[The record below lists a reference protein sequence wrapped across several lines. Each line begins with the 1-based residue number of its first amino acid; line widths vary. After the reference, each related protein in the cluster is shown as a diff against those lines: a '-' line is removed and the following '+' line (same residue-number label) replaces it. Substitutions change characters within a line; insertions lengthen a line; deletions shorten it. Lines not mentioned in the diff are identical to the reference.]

1 MFEFKKDGIHVV
13 KHRILWMCLS
23 AMLLIPGIVAMIYS
37 MINYPT
43 HSPVKVGIDYT
54 GGSILQYE
62 TSADVS
68 NSEIATLQKKLAEK
82 GITGTYIQVLKDTGT
97 KMAETPE
104 AVAKEDVLAVDKK
117 TETYKETKVKIE
129 EEKETAEKTSMIS
142 VRTKFIDE
150 GSETADHITEVIQN
164 EFKDAQMV
172 QFTSVGPTL
181 SSELFR
187 TSFIAL
193 ILAILGI
200 IAYIS
205 FRFEFKYAV
214 SAILGLIHDV
224 TFVLGVF
231 SILGIFCNVEVDG
244 LFLTAILTVIG
255 YSVNDTIVTY
265 DRIRENLRYYGKKM
279 SFGEIVDAS
288 VQQTI
293 RRSINTSMTTFL
305 ALAALYFFGGVTTRD
320 FVLAMMLGVLI
331 GTYSSIFFC
340 AMLIDFWTEKA
351 NAPKKP
357 AIAE

>member
-1 MFEFKKDGIHVV
+1 MLNFNKNGIHIV
-13 KHRILWMCLS
+13 KYRVLWMCLS
-23 AMLLIPGIVAMIYS
+23 AVLLLPGIVAMIYS
-37 MINYPT
+37 MMNYPT
-43 HSPVKVGIDYT
+43 HSPVRVGIDYT

-62 TSADVS
+62 TTANVDHKDV
-68 NSEIATLQKKLAEK
+68 
-82 GITGTYIQVLKDTGT
+82 GTIQASLTKAGVQSYVQVLKGT
-97 KMAETPE
+97 SK
-104 AVAKEDVLAVDKK
+104 D
-117 TETYKETKVKIE
+117 
-129 EEKETAEKTSMIS
+129 EKAQETSMIS

-150 GSETADHITEVIQN
+150 GSDMSDTITKVIKKDY
-164 EFKDAQMV
+164 KDAQMV

-187 TSFIAL
+187 MSFIAL
-193 ILAILGI
+193 LAAIIGI

-214 SAILGLIHDV
+214 SAIAGLIHDV
-224 TFVLGVF
+224 CFVMGAFSLLGLF
-231 SILGIFCNVEVDG
+231 FNVEVDG
-244 LFLTAILTVIG
+244 LFLTAMLTVIG
-255 YSVNDTIVTY
+255 YSVNDTIVVY
-265 DRIRENLRYYGKKM
+265 DRIRENLRYHGKKM

-293 RRSINTSMTTFL
+293 TRSINTSMTTFL
-305 ALAALYFFGGVTTRD
+305 ALGALYFFGGVTTKD

-340 AMLIDFWTEKA
+340 SMLVDFWTEKA

>member
-1 MFEFKKDGIHVV
+1 MFNFDKNGLHVV
-13 KHRILWMCLS
+13 KHRVLWMCLS
-23 AMLLIPGIVAMIYS
+23 ALLIVPGIVAMIYS
-37 MINYPT
+37 MITYPT
-43 HSPVKVGIDYT
+43 HSPLKVGIDYT

-62 TSADVS
+62 TSAQVS
-68 NSEIATLQKKLAEK
+68 NADVNTTREALTKE
-82 GITGTYIQVLKDTGT
+82 GITNTYIQVLKDTSGNSD
-97 KMAETPE
+97 
-104 AVAKEDVLAVDKK
+104 AK
-117 TETYKETKVKIE
+117 
-129 EEKETAEKTSMIS
+129 SMVSI
-142 VRTKFIDE
+142 RTKFIDE
-150 GSETADHITEVIQN
+150 GSEEAAKITQVVESQY
-164 EFKDAQMV
+164 KDAQLV

-187 TSFIAL
+187 MSFIAL
-193 ILAILGI
+193 LVAILGI

-214 SAILGLIHDV
+214 SAIAGLIHDV
-224 TFVLGVF
+224 LFVMGVF
-231 SILGIFCNVEVDG
+231 SILGLLCNVEVDG

-265 DRIRENLRYYGKKM
+265 DRIRENLRYNGKRM

-293 RRSINTSMTTFL
+293 TRSINTSMTTFL

-340 AMLIDFWTEKA
+340 SMLIDFWMERA
-351 NAPKKP
+351 NAPKRP
-357 AIAE
+357 AIEG

>member
-1 MFEFKKDGIHVV
+1 MFNFNKNGLHVV
-13 KHRILWMCLS
+13 KHRVLFMCLS
-23 AMLLIPGIVAMIYS
+23 ALLLIPGIVAMIYS
-37 MINYPT
+37 MITYPT
-43 HSPVKVGIDYT
+43 HSPLKVGIDYT
-54 GGSILQYE
+54 GGTILQY
-62 TSADVS
+62 SVADSVS
-68 NSEIATLQKKLAEK
+68 NAKVGEIREELTAE
-82 GITGTYIQVLKDTGT
+82 GITNTYIQVLKDSAPITV
-97 KMAETPE
+97 K
-104 AVAKEDVLAVDKK
+104 KDDKK
-117 TETYKETKVKIE
+117 PEEVQKADDSKVEEANKA
-129 EEKETAEKTSMIS
+129 EEKEVKTSGSIIS

-150 GSETADHITEVIQN
+150 GSEEAQKITGIIT
-164 EFKDAQMV
+164 KDFPDAELV
-172 QFTSVGPTL
+172 QVSSVGPTL

-187 TSFIAL
+187 LSFIAL
-193 ILAILGI
+193 IVAILGM

-214 SAILGLIHDV
+214 SAIAGLIHDV
-224 TFVLGVF
+224 LFVMGVF
-231 SILGIFCNVEVDG
+231 SILGLFYNVEVDG

-279 SFGEIVDAS
+279 TFGEIVDAS

-293 RRSINTSMTTFL
+293 TRSINTSLTTLL
-305 ALAALYFFGGVTTRD
+305 ALAALYFFGGVTTKD

-357 AIAE
+357 AVEG

>member
-1 MFEFKKDGIHVV
+1 MFNFNKNGLHVV
-13 KHRILWMCLS
+13 KHRVLFMCLS
-23 AMLLIPGIVAMIYS
+23 ALLLIPGIVAMIYS
-37 MINYPT
+37 MITYPT
-43 HSPVKVGIDYT
+43 HSPLKVGIDYT
-54 GGSILQYE
+54 GGTILQY
-62 TSADVS
+62 SVADSVS
-68 NSEIATLQKKLAEK
+68 NAKVGEIREELTAE
-82 GITGTYIQVLKDTGT
+82 GITNTYIQVLKDSSPITVN
-97 KMAETPE
+97 K
-104 AVAKEDVLAVDKK
+104 DDKK
-117 TETYKETKVKIE
+117 PEEVQKADDKKVETANKD
-129 EEKETAEKTSMIS
+129 EEKTVKTSNSIIS

-150 GSETADHITEVIQN
+150 GSEEAQKITGIIT
-164 EFKDAQMV
+164 KDFPDAELV
-172 QFTSVGPTL
+172 QVSSVGPTL

-187 TSFIAL
+187 LSFIAL
-193 ILAILGI
+193 IVAILGM

-214 SAILGLIHDV
+214 SAIAGLIHDV
-224 TFVLGVF
+224 LFVMGVF
-231 SILGIFCNVEVDG
+231 SILGLFYNVEVDG

-279 SFGEIVDAS
+279 TFGEIVDAS

-293 RRSINTSMTTFL
+293 TRSINTSLTTLL
-305 ALAALYFFGGVTTRD
+305 ALAALYFFGGVTTKD

-357 AIAE
+357 AVEG

>member
-1 MFEFKKDGIHVV
+1 MFNFNKNGLHVV
-13 KHRILWMCLS
+13 KHRVLFMCLS
-23 AMLLIPGIVAMIYS
+23 ALLLIPGIVAMIYS
-37 MINYPT
+37 MITYPT
-43 HSPVKVGIDYT
+43 HSPLKVGIDYT
-54 GGSILQYE
+54 GGTILQY
-62 TSADVS
+62 SVADSVS
-68 NSEIATLQKKLAEK
+68 NAKVGEIREELTAE
-82 GITGTYIQVLKDTGT
+82 GITNTYIQVLKDSAPITV
-97 KMAETPE
+97 K
-104 AVAKEDVLAVDKK
+104 KDDKK
-117 TETYKETKVKIE
+117 PEEVQKADDSKVEEANKA
-129 EEKETAEKTSMIS
+129 EEKEVKTSSSIIS

-150 GSETADHITEVIQN
+150 GSEEAQKITGIIT
-164 EFKDAQMV
+164 KDFPDAELV
-172 QFTSVGPTL
+172 QVSSVGPTL

-187 TSFIAL
+187 LSFIAL
-193 ILAILGI
+193 IVAILGM

-214 SAILGLIHDV
+214 SAIAGLIHDV
-224 TFVLGVF
+224 LFVMGVF
-231 SILGIFCNVEVDG
+231 SILGLFYNVEVDG

-279 SFGEIVDAS
+279 TFGEIVDAS

-293 RRSINTSMTTFL
+293 TRSINTSLTTLL
-305 ALAALYFFGGVTTRD
+305 ALAALYFFGGVTTKD

-357 AIAE
+357 AVEG

>member
-1 MFEFKKDGIHVV
+1 MFNFNKNGLHVV
-13 KHRILWMCLS
+13 KHRVLFMCLS
-23 AMLLIPGIVAMIYS
+23 ALLLIPGIVAMIYS
-37 MINYPT
+37 MITYPT
-43 HSPVKVGIDYT
+43 HSPLKVGIDYT
-54 GGSILQYE
+54 GGTILQY
-62 TSADVS
+62 SVADSVS
-68 NSEIATLQKKLAEK
+68 NAKVGEIREELTAE
-82 GITGTYIQVLKDTGT
+82 GITNTYIQVLKDSSPITVN
-97 KMAETPE
+97 K
-104 AVAKEDVLAVDKK
+104 DDKK
-117 TETYKETKVKIE
+117 PEEVQKADDKKIE
-129 EEKETAEKTSMIS
+129 TANKDEEKTVKTSSSIIS

-150 GSETADHITEVIQN
+150 GSEEAQKITGIIT
-164 EFKDAQMV
+164 KDFPDAELV
-172 QFTSVGPTL
+172 QVSSVGPTL

-187 TSFIAL
+187 LSFIAL
-193 ILAILGI
+193 IVAILGM

-214 SAILGLIHDV
+214 SAIAGLIHDV
-224 TFVLGVF
+224 LFVMGVF
-231 SILGIFCNVEVDG
+231 SILGLFYNVEVDG

-279 SFGEIVDAS
+279 TFGEIVDAS

-293 RRSINTSMTTFL
+293 TRSINTSLTTLL
-305 ALAALYFFGGVTTRD
+305 ALAALYFFGGVTTKD

-357 AIAE
+357 AVEG

>member
-1 MFEFKKDGIHVV
+1 MFNFDKNGLHVV
-13 KHRILWMCLS
+13 KHRVLWMCLS
-23 AMLLIPGIVAMIYS
+23 ALLIVPGIVAMIYS
-37 MINYPT
+37 MITYPT
-43 HSPVKVGIDYT
+43 HSPLKVGIDYT

-62 TSADVS
+62 TSAQVS
-68 NSEIATLQKKLAEK
+68 NADVNTTREALTKE
-82 GITGTYIQVLKDTGT
+82 GITNTYIQVLKDTSGNSD
-97 KMAETPE
+97 
-104 AVAKEDVLAVDKK
+104 AK
-117 TETYKETKVKIE
+117 
-129 EEKETAEKTSMIS
+129 SMVSI
-142 VRTKFIDE
+142 RTKFIDE
-150 GSETADHITEVIQN
+150 GSEEAAKITQVVESQY
-164 EFKDAQMV
+164 KDAQLV

-187 TSFIAL
+187 LSFIAL
-193 ILAILGI
+193 LVAILGI

-214 SAILGLIHDV
+214 SAIAGLIHDV
-224 TFVLGVF
+224 LFVMGVF
-231 SILGIFCNVEVDG
+231 SILGLFCNVEVDG

-265 DRIRENLRYYGKKM
+265 DRIRENLRYNGKRM

-293 RRSINTSMTTFL
+293 TRSINTSMTTFL

-340 AMLIDFWTEKA
+340 SMLIDFWMERA
-351 NAPKKP
+351 NAPKRP
-357 AIAE
+357 AIEG

>member
-1 MFEFKKDGIHVV
+1 MFNFNKNGLHVV
-13 KHRILWMCLS
+13 KHRVWWMCLS
-23 AMLLIPGIVAMIYS
+23 ALLIVPGIVAMIYS
-37 MINYPT
+37 MMTYPT
-43 HSPVKVGIDYT
+43 HSPLKVGIDYT

-62 TSADVS
+62 TSEDVS
-68 NSEIATLQKKLAEK
+68 NAAVNTTREYLTKE
-82 GITGTYIQVLKDTGT
+82 GITNTYIQVLKSTSGNSD
-97 KMAETPE
+97 
-104 AVAKEDVLAVDKK
+104 AK
-117 TETYKETKVKIE
+117 
-129 EEKETAEKTSMIS
+129 SMVSI
-142 VRTKFIDE
+142 RTKFIDE
-150 GSETADHITEVIQN
+150 GSEDSAKITQVVQN
-164 EFKDAQMV
+164 QYKDAQLV

-187 TSFIAL
+187 MSFIAL
-193 ILAILGI
+193 LVAIIGI

-214 SAILGLIHDV
+214 SAIAGLIHDV
-224 TFVLGVF
+224 LFVMGVF
-231 SILGIFCNVEVDG
+231 SILGLFCNVEVDG

-265 DRIRENLRYYGKKM
+265 DRVRENLRYNGKKM

-293 RRSINTSMTTFL
+293 TRSINTSMTTFL

-340 AMLIDFWTEKA
+340 SMLIDFWVEKA

-357 AIAE
+357 AIEG

>member
-1 MFEFKKDGIHVV
+1 MFNFNKNGIHVV
-13 KHRILWMCLS
+13 KYRVLWMCLS
-23 AMLLIPGIVAMIYS
+23 AVLLLPGIVAMIYS
-37 MINYPT
+37 MMNYPT

-62 TSADVS
+62 TSANVDHKDV
-68 NSEIATLQKKLAEK
+68 
-82 GITGTYIQVLKDTGT
+82 GTIQTNLTKAGVPSAYVQVLKGT
-97 KMAETPE
+97 SK
-104 AVAKEDVLAVDKK
+104 D
-117 TETYKETKVKIE
+117 
-129 EEKETAEKTSMIS
+129 EKDNATSMIS

-150 GSETADHITEVIQN
+150 GSDMADKIAGVIKKDY
-164 EFKDAQMV
+164 KDAQMV

-187 TSFIAL
+187 LSFIAL
-193 ILAILGI
+193 LAAIIGI

-224 TFVLGVF
+224 CFVMGTFSLLGLF
-231 SILGIFCNVEVDG
+231 FNVEVDG
-244 LFLTAILTVIG
+244 LFLTAMLTVIG
-255 YSVNDTIVTY
+255 YSVNDTIVVY
-265 DRIRENLRYYGKKM
+265 DRIRENLRYNGKKM

-288 VQQTI
+288 VQQTLT
-293 RRSINTSMTTFL
+293 RSINTSMTTFL
-305 ALAALYFFGGVTTRD
+305 ALAALYFFGGVTTKD

-340 AMLIDFWTEKA
+340 SMLIDFWTERA

-357 AIAE
+357 AIAD

>member
-13 KHRILWMCLS
+13 KHRVLWLCLS
-23 AMLLIPGIVAMIYS
+23 ALLLTPGIVAMIYS

-68 NSEIATLQKKLAEK
+68 SSDVAKLQTKMTEN

-97 KMAETPE
+97 KKVETPE
-104 AVAKEDVLAVDKK
+104 AVAEEETVAVDEK
-117 TETYKETKVKIE
+117 TKTVEETKVVE
-129 EEKETAEKTSMIS
+129 DVEKETISKTSMIS

-150 GSETADHITEVIQN
+150 GSETADKITEVITK
-164 EFKDAQMV
+164 EFSDAQMV
-172 QFTSVGPTL
+172 QFSSVGPTL

-288 VQQTI
+288 VQQTLT
-293 RRSINTSMTTFL
+293 RSINTSMTTFL

-340 AMLIDFWTEKA
+340 AMLIDLWTEKA

>member
-1 MFEFKKDGIHVV
+1 MFEFNKNGLHVV
-13 KHRILWMCLS
+13 KHRALFMCFS
-23 AMLLIPGIVAMIYS
+23 ALLIVPGIIAMIYS
-37 MINYPT
+37 MLTYPT

-54 GGSILQYE
+54 GGTILQYS
-62 TSADVS
+62 TSDDVS
-68 NSEIATLQKKLAEK
+68 NNAVGVTRDTLSKE
-82 GITGTYIQVLKDTGT
+82 GIPNTYIQVLKVSAT
-97 KMAETPE
+97 
-104 AVAKEDVLAVDKK
+104 KEDN
-117 TETYKETKVKIE
+117 TK
-129 EEKETAEKTSMIS
+129 SMIS

-150 GSETADHITEVIQN
+150 GSAEAEKITKVMKSQYKNAEL
-164 EFKDAQMV
+164 V
-172 QFTSVGPTL
+172 QVSSVGPTL
-181 SSELFR
+181 SNELFKM
-187 TSFIAL
+187 SFIAL
-193 ILAILGI
+193 LVAILGM

-224 TFVLGVF
+224 LFVLGVF
-231 SILGIFCNVEVDG
+231 SILGLFYNVEVDG

-293 RRSINTSMTTFL
+293 TRSINTSMTTFL

-340 AMLIDFWTEKA
+340 SMLIDFWVEKA

-357 AIAE
+357 AIEG

>member
-1 MFEFKKDGIHVV
+1 MFNFNKNGLHVV
-13 KHRILWMCLS
+13 KHRVLFMCLS
-23 AMLLIPGIVAMIYS
+23 ALLLIPGIVAMIYS
-37 MINYPT
+37 MITYPT
-43 HSPVKVGIDYT
+43 HSPLKVGIDYT
-54 GGSILQYE
+54 GGTILQY
-62 TSADVS
+62 SVADSVS
-68 NSEIATLQKKLAEK
+68 NAKVGEIREELTAE
-82 GITGTYIQVLKDTGT
+82 GITNTYIQVLKDSAPITV
-97 KMAETPE
+97 K
-104 AVAKEDVLAVDKK
+104 KDDKK
-117 TETYKETKVKIE
+117 PEEVQKADDKKVETANKD
-129 EEKETAEKTSMIS
+129 EEKTVKTSNSIIS

-150 GSETADHITEVIQN
+150 GSEEAQKITGIIT
-164 EFKDAQMV
+164 KDFPDAELV
-172 QFTSVGPTL
+172 QVSSVGPTL

-187 TSFIAL
+187 LSFIAL
-193 ILAILGI
+193 IVAILGM

-214 SAILGLIHDV
+214 SAIAGLIHDV
-224 TFVLGVF
+224 LFVMGVF
-231 SILGIFCNVEVDG
+231 SILGLFYNVEVDG

-279 SFGEIVDAS
+279 TFGEIVDAS

-293 RRSINTSMTTFL
+293 TRSINTSLTTLL
-305 ALAALYFFGGVTTRD
+305 ALAALYFFGGVTTKD

-357 AIAE
+357 AVEG

>member
-1 MFEFKKDGIHVV
+1 MFNFNKNGLHVV
-13 KHRILWMCLS
+13 KHRVLFMCLS
-23 AMLLIPGIVAMIYS
+23 ALLLIPGIVAMIYS
-37 MINYPT
+37 MITYPT
-43 HSPVKVGIDYT
+43 HSPLKVGIDYS
-54 GGSILQYE
+54 GGTILQY
-62 TSADVS
+62 SVADSVS
-68 NSEIATLQKKLAEK
+68 NAKVGEIREELTAE
-82 GITGTYIQVLKDTGT
+82 GITNTYIQVLKDSSPITVN
-97 KMAETPE
+97 K
-104 AVAKEDVLAVDKK
+104 DDKK
-117 TETYKETKVKIE
+117 PEEVQKADDKKIE
-129 EEKETAEKTSMIS
+129 TANKDEEKAVKTSSSIIS

-150 GSETADHITEVIQN
+150 GSEEAQKITGIIT
-164 EFKDAQMV
+164 KDFPDAELV
-172 QFTSVGPTL
+172 QVSSVGPTL

-187 TSFIAL
+187 LSFIAL
-193 ILAILGI
+193 IVAILGM

-214 SAILGLIHDV
+214 SAIAGLIHDV
-224 TFVLGVF
+224 LFVMGVF
-231 SILGIFCNVEVDG
+231 SILGLFYNVEVDG

-279 SFGEIVDAS
+279 TFGEIVDAS

-293 RRSINTSMTTFL
+293 TRSINTSLTTLL
-305 ALAALYFFGGVTTRD
+305 ALAALYFFGGVTTKD

-357 AIAE
+357 AVEG

>member
-1 MFEFKKDGIHVV
+1 MFNFNKNGLHVV
-13 KHRILWMCLS
+13 KHRVLFMCLS
-23 AMLLIPGIVAMIYS
+23 ALLLIPGIVAMIYS
-37 MINYPT
+37 MITYPT
-43 HSPVKVGIDYT
+43 HSPLKVGIDYT
-54 GGSILQYE
+54 GGTILQY
-62 TSADVS
+62 SVADSVS
-68 NSEIATLQKKLAEK
+68 NAKVGEICEELTAE
-82 GITGTYIQVLKDTGT
+82 GITNTYIQVLKDSAPITV
-97 KMAETPE
+97 K
-104 AVAKEDVLAVDKK
+104 KDDKK
-117 TETYKETKVKIE
+117 PEEVQKADDKKVEEANKA
-129 EEKETAEKTSMIS
+129 EEKEVKTSSSIIS

-150 GSETADHITEVIQN
+150 GSEEAQKITGIIT
-164 EFKDAQMV
+164 KDFPDAELV
-172 QFTSVGPTL
+172 QVSSVGPTL

-187 TSFIAL
+187 LSFIAL
-193 ILAILGI
+193 IVAILGM

-214 SAILGLIHDV
+214 SAIAGLIHDV
-224 TFVLGVF
+224 LFVMGVF
-231 SILGIFCNVEVDG
+231 SILGLFYNVEVDG

-279 SFGEIVDAS
+279 TFGEIVDAS

-293 RRSINTSMTTFL
+293 TRSINTSLTTLL
-305 ALAALYFFGGVTTRD
+305 ALAALYFFGGVTTKD

-357 AIAE
+357 AVEG

>member
-13 KHRILWMCLS
+13 KYRVLWMCLS
-23 AMLLIPGIVAMIYS
+23 AMLLLPGIAAMIYS

-62 TSADVS
+62 TSAEVS
-68 NSEIATLQKKLAEK
+68 NSEIGVLQQKLAQK
-82 GITGTYIQVLKDTGT
+82 GITGTYIQVLKDTGSKKAEAVEQKESSAVNT
-97 KMAETPE
+97 EEKAPQKEEVKEETAETPQ
-104 AVAKEDVLAVDKK
+104 A
-117 TETYKETKVKIE
+117 
-129 EEKETAEKTSMIS
+129 KTSMIS

-150 GSETADHITEVIQN
+150 GSETADNITAVIKDK
-164 EFKDAQMV
+164 FSDAQMV
-172 QFTSVGPTL
+172 QFSSVGPTL
-181 SSELFR
+181 SSELFK

-231 SILGIFCNVEVDG
+231 SILGIFFNVEVDG

-279 SFGEIVDAS
+279 TFSEIVDAS

-293 RRSINTSMTTFL
+293 TRSINTSLTTFL

>member
-1 MFEFKKDGIHVV
+1 MFNFSKNGVHVV
-13 KHRILWMCLS
+13 KHRVLWMCLS
-23 AMLLIPGIVAMIYS
+23 AILLIPGIAAMIYS
-37 MINYPT
+37 MMTYPT
-43 HSPVKVGIDYT
+43 HSPMKVGIDYT

-62 TSADVS
+62 TSAQVDNKAVGKIQTDLS
-68 NSEIATLQKKLAEK
+68 KE
-82 GITGTYIQVLKDTGT
+82 GITNAYVQVLKNTAT
-97 KMAETPE
+97 NE
-104 AVAKEDVLAVDKK
+104 DKK
-117 TETYKETKVKIE
+117 S
-129 EEKETAEKTSMIS
+129 TSMIS

-150 GSETADHITEVIQN
+150 GSDTADKIAQTIQKDY
-164 EFKDAQMV
+164 KDAKMV

-187 TSFIAL
+187 LSFIAL
-193 ILAILGI
+193 LAAILGI

-214 SAILGLIHDV
+214 SAICGLFHDV
-224 TFVLGVF
+224 LFVMGVF
-231 SILGIFCNVEVDG
+231 SLLGIFFNVEVDG

-265 DRIRENLRYYGKKM
+265 DRIRENLRYHGKKM
-279 SFGEIVDAS
+279 SFGEIVDYS
-288 VQQTI
+288 VSQTLT
-293 RRSINTSMTTFL
+293 RSINTSMTTFL
-305 ALAALYFFGGVTTRD
+305 ALAALYFFGGVTTKD

-340 AMLIDFWTEKA
+340 SMLVDFWTEKA

>member
-1 MFEFKKDGIHVV
+1 MFNFNKNGLHVV
-13 KHRILWMCLS
+13 KHRVLFMCLS
-23 AMLLIPGIVAMIYS
+23 ALLLIPGIVAMIYS
-37 MINYPT
+37 MITYPT
-43 HSPVKVGIDYT
+43 HSPLKVGIDYT
-54 GGSILQYE
+54 GGTILQY
-62 TSADVS
+62 SVADSVS
-68 NSEIATLQKKLAEK
+68 NAKVGEIREELTAE
-82 GITGTYIQVLKDTGT
+82 GITNTYIQVLKDSAPITV
-97 KMAETPE
+97 K
-104 AVAKEDVLAVDKK
+104 KDDKK
-117 TETYKETKVKIE
+117 PEEVQKADDKKVETANKD
-129 EEKETAEKTSMIS
+129 EEKAVKTSSSIIS

-150 GSETADHITEVIQN
+150 GSEEAQKITGIIT
-164 EFKDAQMV
+164 KDFPDAELV
-172 QFTSVGPTL
+172 QVSSVGPTL

-187 TSFIAL
+187 LSFIAL
-193 ILAILGI
+193 IVAILGM

-214 SAILGLIHDV
+214 SAIAGLIHDV
-224 TFVLGVF
+224 LFVMGVF
-231 SILGIFCNVEVDG
+231 SILGLFYNVEVDG

-279 SFGEIVDAS
+279 TFGEIVDAS

-293 RRSINTSMTTFL
+293 TRSINTSLTTLL
-305 ALAALYFFGGVTTRD
+305 ALAALYFFGGVTTKD

-357 AIAE
+357 AVEG

>member
-1 MFEFKKDGIHVV
+1 MFNFNKNGLHVV
-13 KHRILWMCLS
+13 KHRVWWMCLS
-23 AMLLIPGIVAMIYS
+23 ALLIVPGIIAMIYS
-37 MINYPT
+37 MVTYPT
-43 HSPVKVGIDYT
+43 HSPLKVGIDYT

-62 TSADVS
+62 TSAQISNADV
-68 NSEIATLQKKLAEK
+68 NTTRETLTKE
-82 GITGTYIQVLKDTGT
+82 GITNTYIQVLKDTSSNSDS
-97 KMAETPE
+97 K
-104 AVAKEDVLAVDKK
+104 
-117 TETYKETKVKIE
+117 
-129 EEKETAEKTSMIS
+129 SMIS
-142 VRTKFIDE
+142 IRTKFIDE
-150 GSETADHITEVIQN
+150 GSEESAKISQIVQDQYN
-164 EFKDAQMV
+164 DAQLV

-187 TSFIAL
+187 MSFIAL
-193 ILAILGI
+193 FVAILGI

-214 SAILGLIHDV
+214 SAIAGLIHDV
-224 TFVLGVF
+224 LFVMGVF
-231 SILGIFCNVEVDG
+231 SILGLLFNVEVDG

-265 DRIRENLRYYGKKM
+265 DRIRENLRYNGKKM

-293 RRSINTSMTTFL
+293 TRSICTSMTTFL

-340 AMLIDFWTEKA
+340 SMLIDFWVERA
-351 NAPKKP
+351 NAPKRP
-357 AIAE
+357 AIEG

>member
-1 MFEFKKDGIHVV
+1 MFNFNKNGLHVV
-13 KHRILWMCLS
+13 KHRVLFMCLS
-23 AMLLIPGIVAMIYS
+23 ALLLIPGIVAMIYS
-37 MINYPT
+37 MITYPT
-43 HSPVKVGIDYT
+43 HSPLKVGIDYT
-54 GGSILQYE
+54 GGTILQY
-62 TSADVS
+62 SVADSVS
-68 NSEIATLQKKLAEK
+68 NAKVGEIREELTAE
-82 GITGTYIQVLKDTGT
+82 GITNTYIQVLKDSAPITV
-97 KMAETPE
+97 K
-104 AVAKEDVLAVDKK
+104 KDDKK
-117 TETYKETKVKIE
+117 PEEVQKADDKKVETANKD
-129 EEKETAEKTSMIS
+129 EEKAVKTSGSIIS

-150 GSETADHITEVIQN
+150 GSEEAQKITGIIT
-164 EFKDAQMV
+164 KDFPDAELV
-172 QFTSVGPTL
+172 QVSSVGPTL

-187 TSFIAL
+187 LSFIAL
-193 ILAILGI
+193 IVAILGM

-214 SAILGLIHDV
+214 SAIAGLIHDV
-224 TFVLGVF
+224 LFVMGVF
-231 SILGIFCNVEVDG
+231 SILGLFYNVEVDG

-279 SFGEIVDAS
+279 TFGEIVDAS

-293 RRSINTSMTTFL
+293 TRSINTSLTTLL
-305 ALAALYFFGGVTTRD
+305 ALAALYFFGGVTTKD

-357 AIAE
+357 AVEG

>member
-1 MFEFKKDGIHVV
+1 MFNFNKNGLHVV
-13 KHRILWMCLS
+13 KHRVLFMCLS
-23 AMLLIPGIVAMIYS
+23 ALLLIPGIVAMIYS
-37 MINYPT
+37 MITYPT
-43 HSPVKVGIDYT
+43 HSPLKVGIDYT
-54 GGSILQYE
+54 GGTILQY
-62 TSADVS
+62 SVADSVS
-68 NSEIATLQKKLAEK
+68 NAKVGEIREELTAE
-82 GITGTYIQVLKDTGT
+82 GITNTYIQVLKDSAPITV
-97 KMAETPE
+97 K
-104 AVAKEDVLAVDKK
+104 KDDKK
-117 TETYKETKVKIE
+117 PEEVQKADDSKVEEANKA
-129 EEKETAEKTSMIS
+129 EEKEVKTSNSIIS

-150 GSETADHITEVIQN
+150 GSEEAQKITGIIT
-164 EFKDAQMV
+164 KDFPDAELV
-172 QFTSVGPTL
+172 QVSSVGPTL

-187 TSFIAL
+187 LSFIAL
-193 ILAILGI
+193 IVAILGM

-214 SAILGLIHDV
+214 SAIAGLIHDV
-224 TFVLGVF
+224 LFVMGVF
-231 SILGIFCNVEVDG
+231 SILGLFYNVEVDG

-279 SFGEIVDAS
+279 TFGEIVDAS

-293 RRSINTSMTTFL
+293 TRSINTSLTTLL
-305 ALAALYFFGGVTTRD
+305 ALAALYFFGGVTTKD

-357 AIAE
+357 AVEG